1 MKLFNYHSGEYFNWF
16 INNPL
21 RTYWKVKKYFRPMT
35 LHWYIG
41 SKLMSPIPPYG
52 HCAKILDIYSTD
64 VIWKDKYN
72 TPRHEYDPCISII
85 LFNKWCIGCYWKFEL
100 NNRDYSMHLTNMEL
114 NGCDHSI
121 VSNNKTSWIKTM
133 EMYLKDKKESWYKI
147 PEGVVGVLTDPTT
160 GEVATE
166 DS

>member
-21 RTYWKVKKYFRPMT
+21 RTYWKVKKYFKPMT

-41 SKLMSPIPPYG
+41 SKLMSPLPPYG
-52 HCAKILDIYSTD
+52 YCAKILDIYSTD

-72 TPRHEYDPCISII
+72 TPRHEYDPCISIT

-100 NNRDYSMHLTNMEL
+100 NNQDYSMQYWESILDYLYYDYTNPIKAV
-114 NGCDHSI
+114 D
-121 VSNNKTSWIKTM
+121 NNIWENCITKERTPVR
-133 EMYLKDKKESWYKI
+133 EFLKLKAY
-147 PEGVVGVLTDPTT
+147 
-160 GEVATE
+160 E
-166 DS
+166 DYSDQ